1 VTTEPIEKGAP
12 PQATRILLVRH
23 GVNDYVKKGL
33 LAGRTP
39 GVHLNEEGQE
49 QASALAERLGSEK
62 ISAIHSSPLERCQE
76 TAAPLAA
83 RLGLQL
89 HTLEDVKETDCG
101 DWTGQPL
108 DELRKAEIWQQV
120 QFSPSIFRFPN
131 GESMAE
137 IQARMVAALERLH
150 RQHTGETIVV
160 VSHSDPIKLAVA
172 YYLGMAL
179 DLFQRLEV
187 SPASISELDFSPL
200 RVRLI
205 RLNDCAHMASV
216 ACV

>member
-1 VTTEPIEKGAP
+1 MTEPIEKGAP
-12 PQATRILLVRH
+12 PQATRILLIRH

-39 GVHLNEEGQE
+39 GVHLDEEGQK
-49 QASALAERLGSEK
+49 QAFMLAERLGCEK
-62 ISAIHSSPLERCQE
+62 IAAIYSSPIERCQE
-76 TAAPLAA
+76 TAGPVSA

-89 HTLEDVKETDCG
+89 CTLDDVQETDCG
-101 DWTGQPL
+101 DWTGQAL
-108 DELRKAEIWQQV
+108 EELRKAEIWQQV
-120 QFSPSIFRFPN
+120 QYSPSTFRFPN
-131 GESMAE
+131 GESMSE
-137 IQARMVAALERLH
+137 IQARMVAVLERLH
-150 RQHTGETIVV
+150 RQHTSETIVV
-160 VSHSDPIKLAVA
+160 VSHSDPIKLAAA

-205 RLNDCAHMASV
+205 RLNDCAHIPSV
-216 ACV
+216 SCV